1 MYIRRKVFSV
11 LVDEESGKERLY
23 SVNETLLE
31 GCEVREFAEKEEEP
45 KKKSGKGKKIALGV
59 AGAVATTAAGAY
71 AAKKGYLGKKAA
83 DKVNNVILKYS
94 KEGGKVYEQA
104 IKDKVNA
111 HKKDIVKHAK
121 EVVAKKHAGADKF
134 TQKNIS
140 DALVEKNLKKAE
152 ASMRKHNPGRR

>member
-11 LVDEESGKERLY
+11 LLDETGEERLY
-23 SVNETLLE
+23 SVNETILE
-31 GCEVREFAEKEEEP
+31 DRIFANKEEEEP
-45 KKKSGKGKKIALGV
+45 KKGGKGKKIALGI

-83 DKVNNVILKYS
+83 DKVNKVIMKHS

-104 IKDKVNA
+104 VKDRVNA
-111 HKKDIVKHAK
+111 HKKDIVKTAENK
-121 EVVAKKHAGADKF
+121 IAKKYPSADKF

-152 ASMRKHNPGRR
+152 ASMRKHNPGRK

>member
-1 MYIRRKVFSV
+1 MYIRRKVFSI
-11 LVDEESGKERLY
+11 LTDEMGEERLY
-23 SVNETLLE
+23 SVNETVFE
-31 GCEVREFAEKEEEP
+31 GYEEREFAKKEE
-45 KKKSGKGKKIALGV
+45 KKSHKGAKIAAGV
-59 AGAVATTAAGAY
+59 AGTVGATAAGVY
-71 AAKKGYLGKKAA
+71 AAKKGLLGKKAA

-111 HKKDIVKHAK
+111 HKKGIVKHAQ

-140 DALVEKNLKKAE
+140 DALAEKNLKKAE
-152 ASMRKHNPGRR
+152 ASMRKHNPGRK

>member
-1 MYIRRKVFSV
+1 MYIRRKVFSI
-11 LVDEESGKERLY
+11 LTDEKGEERLY
-23 SVNETLLE
+23 SVNETVFK
-31 GCEVREFAEKEEEP
+31 GYEVREFAEKEE
-45 KKKSGKGKKIALGV
+45 KKSHKGAKIAAGV
-59 AGAVATTAAGAY
+59 AGTVGATAAGVY
-71 AAKKGYLGKKAA
+71 AAKKGLLGKRAA

-111 HKKDIVKHAK
+111 HKKGIVKHAQ

-140 DALVEKNLKKAE
+140 DALAEKNLKKAE
-152 ASMRKHNPGRR
+152 ASMRKHNPGRK

>member
-11 LVDEESGKERLY
+11 LVDETGEERLY
-23 SVNETLLE
+23 SVNETILE
-31 GCEVREFAEKEEEP
+31 DRIFTKKEEEEEP
-45 KKKSGKGKKIALGV
+45 KKGGKGKKIALGI

-83 DKVNNVILKYS
+83 DKVNNVIMKHS

-104 IKDKVNA
+104 VKDKVNA
-111 HKKDIVKHAK
+111 HKKAIVKRAQ
-121 EVVAKKHAGADKF
+121 EVVAKEHAGADKF

-140 DALVEKNLKKAE
+140 DALAKENLKKAE
-152 ASMRKHNPGRR
+152 ASMRKHNPGKK